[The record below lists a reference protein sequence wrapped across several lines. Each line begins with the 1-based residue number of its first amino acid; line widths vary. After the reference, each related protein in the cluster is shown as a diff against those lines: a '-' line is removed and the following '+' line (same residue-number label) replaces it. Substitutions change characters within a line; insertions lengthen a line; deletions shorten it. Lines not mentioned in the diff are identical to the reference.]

1 MKCVKR
7 RFSHFLK
14 QRTEGGGRDSGLDFG
29 EEGPWVTS
37 IGGLGGFSSS
47 KLCPVHPWLLGL
59 LYTGTALHY
68 LSAMDAASKAELSS
82 DPPDEGIPEKG
93 VPRSLKGSEKDF

>member
-1 MKCVKR
+1 
-7 RFSHFLK
+7 
-14 QRTEGGGRDSGLDFG
+14 
-29 EEGPWVTS
+29 
-37 IGGLGGFSSS
+37 
-47 KLCPVHPWLLGL
+47 